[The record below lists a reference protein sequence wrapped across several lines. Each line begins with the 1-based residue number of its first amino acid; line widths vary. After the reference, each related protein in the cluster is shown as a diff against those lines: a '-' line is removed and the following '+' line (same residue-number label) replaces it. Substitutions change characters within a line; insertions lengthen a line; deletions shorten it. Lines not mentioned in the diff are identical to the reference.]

1 MRNLFEIFV
10 QPEENQTRNPLM
22 IIEVMPLE
30 VAKGHMETEV
40 VVVMGAAH
48 MGMIM
53 ALNLVIV
60 RNLQMVMDLPVINI
74 IHIIIITMVTMIGTD
89 ERLKGYATFS
99 LAQFFV
105 DKKNER
111 LSHQVT
117 QTS

>member
-30 VAKGHMETEV
+30 VDKGHMETEV

-53 ALNLVIV
+53 ALNLVIAL
-60 RNLQMVMDLPVINI
+60 NLQMVMDLPVINI
-74 IHIIIITMVTMIGTD
+74 IHIIIIVSIKFM
-89 ERLKGYATFS
+89 
-99 LAQFFV
+99 
-105 DKKNER
+105 
-111 LSHQVT
+111 
-117 QTS
+117 